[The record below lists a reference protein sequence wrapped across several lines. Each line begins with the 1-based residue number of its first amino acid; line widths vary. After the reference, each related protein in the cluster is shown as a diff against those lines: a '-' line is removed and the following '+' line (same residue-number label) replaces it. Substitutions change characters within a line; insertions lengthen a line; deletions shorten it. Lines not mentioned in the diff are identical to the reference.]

1 MPVNFPLKYQ
11 LSHKKSQILLDFLFY
26 IIAGAGVGLMVGL
39 TGVGGGSLM
48 TPLLILFGI
57 PEKIAI
63 GTDLLYASI
72 TKTGAMVTHKR
83 QGTVRWR
90 IVFWLAAGSLPASLA
105 TSYVLK
111 HVIPADVDY
120 GADLSRALGVM
131 LILTALV
138 VFFRQRIQGETS
150 EHAAEISWLH
160 RHANPITFVAGIFLG
175 IFVTLS
181 SVGAGAF
188 CAALLMWL
196 YPRLP
201 ALQVVGTD
209 IAHAVPLTLLAGL
222 GHMWNDNI
230 DFVLLGGLL
239 IGSLPA
245 VHFGA
250 KAAVRVPNTILQPI
264 LAGLLLIIGI
274 KFAFFYVSH

>member
-1 MPVNFPLKYQ
+1 M
-11 LSHKKSQILLDFLFY
+11 DFLFY
-26 IIAGAGVGLMVGL
+26 IIAGAGVGLAVGI

-57 PEKIAI
+57 PYHIAI

-72 TKTGAMVTHKR
+72 TKTGGVYAHAK

-90 IVFWLAAGSLPASLA
+90 LVILLAAGSIPGALLA
-105 TSYVLK
+105 TAFLNSIFSNQDAYQNILTT
-111 HVIPADVDY
+111 
-120 GADLSRALGVM
+120 SLGVM
-131 LILTALV
+131 LILTSTVLLFKSYLQKPSQSPSTFALWV
-138 VFFRQRIQGETS
+138 QRNAQ
-150 EHAAEISWLH
+150 W
-160 RHANPITFVAGIFLG
+160 ITVIAGLLLG

-188 CAALLMWL
+188 CAVLLLTL

-209 IAHAVPLTLLAGL
+209 LAHAVPLTLIAGL
-222 GHMWNDNI
+222 GHLTLTNSEPHSVWVVGNV
-230 DFVLLGGLL
+230 DFQLLGCLL

-245 VHFGA
+245 VQLGTKLGA
-250 KAAVRVPNTILQPI
+250 RLPSQLLHTALAAILMV
-264 LAGLLLIIGI
+264 LGV
-274 KFAFFYVSH
+274 KFSFF